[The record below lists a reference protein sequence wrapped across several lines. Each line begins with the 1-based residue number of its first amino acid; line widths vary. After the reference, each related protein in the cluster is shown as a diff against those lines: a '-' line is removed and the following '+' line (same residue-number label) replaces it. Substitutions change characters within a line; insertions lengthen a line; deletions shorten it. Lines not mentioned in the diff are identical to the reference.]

1 LDKSHKLDRQNS
13 SPISDA
19 ELNAALNRQK
29 KLKEEAEEA
38 ERLRQAEEEA
48 RLEAEQRRAEEAER
62 LRQAEEE
69 ARLEA
74 EQRRAEE
81 AERLRQAEKEARLE
95 AEQRKKRVES
105 TVANIRTLLG
115 LGLIAAGTLVA
126 ILLGSAYGYL
136 MFIPAVALFLGY
148 GPGKNS
154 VVFTVGSVFELL
166 AFVCS
171 GILIAIFVPFMT
183 WSGIG
188 FWQDAF
194 GVILFTLPFAMA
206 GFLLFRFYLLSDT

>member
-48 RLEAEQRRAEEAER
+48 RLEAEQR
-62 LRQAEEE
+62 
-69 ARLEA
+69 
-74 EQRRAEE
+74 
-81 AERLRQAEKEARLE
+81 KE
-95 AEQRKKRVES
+95 RVES

-115 LGLIAAGTLVA
+115 LGLIAAGTLVT

-154 VVFTVGSVFELL
+154 AVSAVGSVF
-166 AFVCS
+166 FVCS
-171 GILIAIFVPFMT
+171 GILIAVFVPFMT

-194 GVILFTLPFAMA
+194 GVILFTLPFATA